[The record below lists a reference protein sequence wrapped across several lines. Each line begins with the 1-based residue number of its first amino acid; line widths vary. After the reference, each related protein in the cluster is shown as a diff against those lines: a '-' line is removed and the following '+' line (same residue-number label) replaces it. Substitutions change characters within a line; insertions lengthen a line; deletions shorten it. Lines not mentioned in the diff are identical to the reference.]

1 MKNNSF
7 KRFIKVILLI
17 GAGFLIYDITEL
29 AIRYF
34 KERIA
39 LRDYI
44 EKELDKR
51 AKTDPS
57 KSSMRDVERMAE
69 YVDAM
74 L

>member
-17 GAGFLIYDITEL
+17 GAGFLINDIIEL

-44 EKELDKR
+44 EKELDK
-51 AKTDPS
+51 
-57 KSSMRDVERMAE
+57 
-69 YVDAM
+69 
-74 L
+74 